1 MPKEKNEKVIGSV
14 KDKLGE
20 QVMKEFVG
28 LRAKSYKYLKDNN
41 DKDKKEKNTK
51 LRVIETN
58 RKFEIY
64 KNCLEAILLENKI
77 NYLDKLKLT

>member
-64 KNCLEAILLENKI
+64 KNCLEEILLENKI